1 MCQLSEKHFSG
12 EKKINS
18 DQQMEKKLNSQDNF
32 VFMRETKWKCAFGR
46 RIIFDVVL

>member
-18 DQQMEKKLNSQDNF
+18 DQQMEKKNYNSQDNF
-32 VFMRETKWKCAFGR
+32 VFMPETK
-46 RIIFDVVL
+46 

>member
-1 MCQLSEKHFSG
+1 MCQLSEKHFYG

-32 VFMRETKWKCAFGR
+32 VFMRETK
-46 RIIFDVVL
+46 

>member
-18 DQQMEKKLNSQDNF
+18 DQQMEKKIKF
-32 VFMRETKWKCAFGR
+32 PG
-46 RIIFDVVL
+46 